1 MRCHVCR
8 RGETRPG
15 ETSVVLER
23 DPAVIV
29 IRGVPAEVC
38 PDCGEYYL
46 AADVSA
52 TVTRLADE
60 AIARGPELQV
70 LRYAA

>member
-1 MRCHVCR
+1 MRCHFCR
-8 RGETRPG
+8 RGETSLG

-29 IRGVPAEVC
+29 IRAVPASIC
-38 PDCGEYYL
+38 GDCGEYYL
-46 AADVSA
+46 SEEVAEAVM
-52 TVTRLADE
+52 RLAEDAVE
-60 AIARGPELQV
+60 RGPEVQI